1 VSDGPGAGSVAD
13 AFVPQCMALAISAG
27 GGRGALFDL
36 TAGDGAGVE
45 TPQLDLFEDAVSTP
59 TAAIVC
65 RLAKRT
71 GAVAFLSE
79 WRAARRGM
87 IAAKFPL
94 AFVNRNHDDILRV
107 VAPGFFTWGVA
118 ISDPC
123 GPSNHGDA
131 VLAELSRR
139 IRRFDAIIT
148 QNLSALQR
156 IMGVTGERDGDGVI
170 APQIAGLIGS
180 QERYAPM
187 LEPLWWRERLGR
199 RHLLRS
205 RVEITNRAFR
215 GPVLVV
221 TDHVARLDPRQYE
234 SLA

>member
-1 VSDGPGAGSVAD
+1 VSDGPGAGSVEISRRRERDGLGWGENSHLKHRLIAD

-107 VAPGFFTWGVA
+107 VAPGFFTWGV
-118 ISDPC
+118 
-123 GPSNHGDA
+123 
-131 VLAELSRR
+131 
-139 IRRFDAIIT
+139 
-148 QNLSALQR
+148 
-156 IMGVTGERDGDGVI
+156 TGERDGDGVI